1 MLQSMHLSRL
11 MPWLSSSPWPTRL
24 LMWLFILLAAQQL
37 AVFTWRLWPGD
48 SSADLGA
55 PPPARAPARIAGEGR
70 DLAALQAVALFGK
83 PLPKQAVQAP
93 STTAPTSRLN
103 VQLTGLLA
111 SGDPALS
118 LAIIAQGGKQA
129 SYGIGDIING
139 TQARIT
145 RILPDRVIVERQGQ
159 EETLWLDEGDAA
171 AAKSRSVAAP
181 APAAS
186 ITAPVRRELLKEPGK
201 LLDYLSISPVQRDGA
216 VQGYRLNPG
225 KDPALFTAVGLQPN
239 DLAVSLN
246 GFDLRDNAQAMQ
258 IMQQLASLNELNI
271 TVEREGQLHDVYVS
285 LDE

>member
-1 MLQSMHLSRL
+1 MLDSMRLSRL
-11 MPWLSSSPWPTRL
+11 MPWLTTSPWPTRL

-37 AVFTWRLWPGD
+37 ALFTWRLWPGEP
-48 SSADLGA
+48 SADLGV
-55 PPPARAPARIAGEGR
+55 PLPARAPASIAGEGR
-70 DLAALQAVALFGK
+70 DLAALQALALFGK
-83 PLPKQAVQAP
+83 PEVKQAVQTP
-93 STTAPTSRLN
+93 STNAPPSRLN

-129 SYGIGDIING
+129 SYGIGDVING

-171 AAKSRSVAAP
+171 RSRSAVTP

-186 ITAPVRRELLKEPGK
+186 IPAPARRELLKEPGK
-201 LLDYLSISPVQRDGA
+201 LLDYLSISPVQSDGA

-258 IMQQLASLNELNI
+258 IMQQLANLNELNI